1 MSWLYLAAIVVS
13 GLCVGLLDHRWRLFL
28 FARSGRGRLALLV
41 VAVGA
46 AFFLVWDLV
55 AIAHGMYERGDSPG
69 MTGIE
74 VADELPLEEVF
85 FVVFF
90 AYVTMVA
97 HGAATVALVRRAA
110 PPTAERP
117 AGAAEARR

>member
-1 MSWLYLAAIVVS
+1 MSWLYLAANVVS
-13 GLCVGLLDHRWRLFL
+13 ALCVGLLDHRWRLFL
-28 FARSGRGRLALLV
+28 FARPGRVRRAVLV
-41 VAVGA
+41 LVAGA

-97 HGAATVALVRRAA
+97 HGAATLALVRRAA
-110 PPTAERP
+110 PRTAGRP
-117 AGAAEARR
+117 AGSAEARR